1 MTGKSVLLNLADVE
15 AAARERLPREVVEYF
30 AGGAEDEVTLRAN
43 REVFETIFLRPRVL
57 VDVTERDLSTSLLGA
72 AATMPVLIAPTGFQ
86 ALAHPEGELGM
97 ARAAAEAGVPM
108 IVSTFSTR
116 SLEAVREAAPGAR
129 WFQLYVHRDRGL
141 TEDLV
146 RRAEASGYT
155 ALVLTVDVP
164 VLGRRERDARNAFSL
179 PPEFRLGNFAIPETG
194 AGQGSSGE
202 SGLAAFHQGLREP
215 SLSWQDLDWLR
226 HLSDLPIL
234 LKGVLRGDDAAR
246 AMDQGMA
253 GVIVSNHGGRQLD
266 GAVPAIRALPEIV
279 AAMGERGDVY
289 VDGGIRRGT
298 DILKALA
305 LGARAVLIGRAVVW
319 GLALDGAAGAAR
331 VLEMLRAELDTAM
344 ALCGATHLD
353 EITRDL
359 VFPPIPE

>member
-1 MTGKSVLLNLADVE
+1 MTRAPVLLNLADVE
-15 AAARERLPREVVEYF
+15 AAARERLPREVVDYF

-43 REVFETIFLRPRVL
+43 REAFETLFLRPRML
-57 VDVTERDLSTSLLGA
+57 VDVTTRDLSTTLLGDP
-72 AATMPVLIAPTGFQ
+72 ATMPVLIAPTGFQ

-97 ARAAAEAGVPM
+97 AQAATAAGVPM
-108 IVSTFSTR
+108 ILSTFSTR
-116 SLEAVREAAPGAR
+116 SLEAVRDAAPGPR

-141 TEDLV
+141 TEGLV
-146 RRAEASGYT
+146 RRAEAAGYT

-179 PPEFRLGNFAIPETG
+179 PPEFRLGNFTIPEPEV
-194 AGQGSSGE
+194 GQGHAGE

-215 SLSWQDLDWLR
+215 SLSWKDLEWLR
-226 HLSDLPIL
+226 NLSGLPLL

-246 AMDQGMA
+246 AMDLGAA
-253 GVIVSNHGGRQLD
+253 GIIVSNHGGRQLD
-266 GAVPAIRALPEIV
+266 GAVPAPRALPEV
-279 AAMGERGDVY
+279 VSAVGDRGEVY

-298 DILKALA
+298 DVLKALA
-305 LGARAVLIGRAVVW
+305 LGARAVLVGRAVVW
-319 GLALDGAAGAAR
+319 GLALDGAPGASR

-344 ALCGATHLD
+344 ALCGATQLD

-359 VFPPIPE
+359 VFPPPSE